1 MKTGCK
7 TFGWPEVRYVQTTVL
22 AGFRVE
28 YRAVN
33 NYQYYFGVP
42 YYKYSIMGP
51 KTLFQLLKPILGFS
65 VMSWALARAT
75 EAEKCTENRALGAE
89 YPRPKRLNLGFE
101 VTREK
106 KV

>member
-51 KTLFQLLKPILGFS
+51 KTLF
-65 VMSWALARAT
+65 
-75 EAEKCTENRALGAE
+75 
-89 YPRPKRLNLGFE
+89 
-101 VTREK
+101 
-106 KV
+106 